1 MACVR
6 HMLRNG
12 RLPPRIYDQRR
23 SDFRPAGQ
31 SGQGGSQN
39 KCAWSRGIHCRWFV
53 PPAYLQF
60 LQRFNMD
67 ATNEEFPF
75 GCFATIWYTEVKTG
89 GECGIMLCDAFHDPG
104 HSVEAKR
111 EMRIK
116 KVILMAADDIAAG
129 EKNKRTMH

>member
-1 MACVR
+1 MTKDDLASALQSSPVKSVHR
-6 HMLRNG
+6 TNIAG
-12 RLPPRIYDQRR
+12 REIFIAD
-23 SDFRPAGQ
+23 G
-31 SGQGGSQN
+31 
-39 KCAWSRGIHCRWFV
+39 FV

-67 ATNEEFPF
+67 ATTEEFPF

-116 KVILMAADDIAAG
+116 KVILMAADDIAAS